1 MTKDTTIKEL
11 NINNLSDTDS
21 GYTTDNQEI
30 EDSND
35 SNESQETL
43 THIIDYTKAHIVRE
57 DIQNILGIR
66 PINIFPY
73 QRALVHKSVLK
84 YTQNNPNSLEYMKDS
99 YERYEYLGDSILNMV
114 VAEYLFNLFP
124 DKHEGFLTR
133 IRTKLVNRQNL
144 SFFARKLNLGPYIL
158 MGYNVEKINGR
169 NNDRILEDT
178 FEALICAI
186 KLDLG
191 LEKARKFIIGMIE
204 KYINFKD
211 IIVDSNYKDILL
223 RFCQSKLGTT
233 PSYEIIETKGP
244 PHNRQFKI
252 CCNIQGIK
260 YENGIGKSK
269 KDAEQQSALKTLN
282 IFNVI

>member
-1 MTKDTTIKEL
+1 MTLGEYSYRTTPT
-11 NINNLSDTDS
+11 NSSDTDDD
-21 GYTTDNQEI
+21 TQERYP
-30 EDSND
+30 
-35 SNESQETL
+35 
-43 THIIDYTKAHIVRE
+43 HMIDYAKAHIGRE
-57 DIQNILGIR
+57 EIQNILKLR
-66 PINIFPY
+66 PVNIFHY

-84 YTQNNPNSLEYMKDS
+84 YTQNNPNSLDYMRDS

-114 VAEYLFNLFP
+114 VAEYLFNRFT

-178 FEALICAI
+178 FESIVCAI

-191 LEKARKFIIGMIE
+191 LEKARRFIISMLE
-204 KYINFKD
+204 EHTDFKS
-211 IIVDSNYKDILL
+211 ILVDSNYKDILL

-233 PSYEIIETKGP
+233 PNYEIVETKGP

-252 CCNIQGIK
+252 CCIIQGLK

-269 KDAEQQSALKTLN
+269 KDAEQESALLTLKN
-282 IFNVI
+282 FNAI

>member
-1 MTKDTTIKEL
+1 MTNDKPNDQTKDQSL
-11 NINNLSDTDS
+11 INTSDTDS
-21 GYTTDNQEI
+21 GYTSDNQEPDDI
-30 EDSND
+30 PDLIN
-35 SNESQETL
+35 
-43 THIIDYTKAHIVRE
+43 HVIDYTKAHIGRE
-57 DIQNILGIR
+57 EIQELLNIR

-114 VAEYLFNLFP
+114 VAEYLFNRFP

-178 FEALICAI
+178 FESLVCAI

-191 LEKARKFIIGMIE
+191 LERARRFIIGMLE
-204 KYINFKD
+204 EHINFKD
-211 IIVDSNYKDILL
+211 ILIDSNYKDILL

-233 PSYEIIETKGP
+233 PNYEIAETKGP

-252 CCNIQGIK
+252 CCVIQGIK
-260 YENGIGKSK
+260 YEHGIGKSK
-269 KDAEQQSALKTLN
+269 KDAEQQSAFKTLN
-282 IFNVI
+282 SFNVLT